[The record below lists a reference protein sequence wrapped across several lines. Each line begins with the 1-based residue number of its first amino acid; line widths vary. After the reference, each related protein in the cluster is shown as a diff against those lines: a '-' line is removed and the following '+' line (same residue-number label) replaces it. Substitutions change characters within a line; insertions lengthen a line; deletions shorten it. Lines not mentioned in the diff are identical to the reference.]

1 MRRDHKNHIGS
12 PCRPAF
18 PFDISLRIL
27 SWTSSR
33 SSLCCNIVLEA
44 DFQFFN
50 ASCFT
55 SNLLGMSCGILAIKS
70 PFETKATFTCKSPSS
85 GKFSTC
91 KAASSRSSSFFISRL
106 AKDNDLRDESLHV
119 GELTRTALRH
129 GLFPCGVLRRR
140 FEGATFSLFGVDK
153 LLFCSS
159 SDDLSSPYMCPRF
172 LILWARLLQTLL
184 EYLEESF
191 GT

>member
-12 PCRPAF
+12 PCRPVFAF
-18 PFDISLRIL
+18 PFDIYLRIL

-55 SNLLGMSCGILAIKS
+55 SNLLGMSRGILAIKS
-70 PFETKATFTCKSPSS
+70 PFATKATFTCKSPSS

-91 KAASSRSSSFFISRL
+91 RAASSRFSLVISRL
-106 AKDNDLRDESLHV
+106 GKDNDLRDESLLA

-129 GLFPCGVLRRR
+129 GLFPWRVEKALCRSNVFFVRARQIII
-140 FEGATFSLFGVDK
+140 
-153 LLFCSS
+153 LLF
-159 SDDLSSPYMCPRF
+159 
-172 LILWARLLQTLL
+172 
-184 EYLEESF
+184 
-191 GT
+191 

>member
-1 MRRDHKNHIGS
+1 MRRNHKNHIGS
-12 PCRPAF
+12 LCRPVFAF

-70 PFETKATFTCKSPSS
+70 PFATKATFTCKSPSS

-91 KAASSRSSSFFISRL
+91 RAASSHSSSVISRL
-106 AKDNDLRDESLHV
+106 AKDNFARWKIACGGINANSL
-119 GELTRTALRH
+119 TTWAIS
-129 GLFPCGVLRRR
+129 LRRVEKALCR
-140 FEGATFSLFGVDK
+140 SNVFFVRGRQIII
-153 LLFCSS
+153 LLF
-159 SDDLSSPYMCPRF
+159 
-172 LILWARLLQTLL
+172 
-184 EYLEESF
+184 
-191 GT
+191 